1 MMEYLGAPRPDVPM
15 AEMTE
20 IGGGGNG
27 GGGGGGQTGPK
38 SGANLGPPAAPQQR
52 RSVTGYDA
60 TMDCKFKFYTLHSII
75 LLYLQL
81 LSKANLIGDEI

>member
-20 IGGGGNG
+20 IS
-27 GGGGGGQTGPK
+27 GGGGQQGPK
-38 SGANLGPPAAPQQR
+38 SGANLGPPQSEQQR

-60 TMDCKFKFYTLHSII
+60 TMDSKKIIFLFNTYLTTFKLHS
-75 LLYLQL
+75 
-81 LSKANLIGDEI
+81 S

>member
-1 MMEYLGAPRPDVPM
+1 MEYLGAPRPDVPM

-20 IGGGGNG
+20 ISAG
-27 GGGGGGQTGPK
+27 GGGGGGPTGPK

-60 TMDCKFKFYTLHSII
+60 TMDCKLTFFTSFICTCRCHH
-75 LLYLQL
+75 
-81 LSKANLIGDEI
+81 

>member
-20 IGGGGNG
+20 ISGGGP
-27 GGGGGGQTGPK
+27 TGPK
-38 SGANLGPPAAPQQR
+38 SGANLGPPPQPQQR

-60 TMDCKFKFYTLHSII
+60 SMEGKSQVL
-75 LLYLQL
+75 
-81 LSKANLIGDEI
+81 